1 MPTNHKILHYNS
13 IRRERESPKYYYS
26 INQFLEPLS
35 MPRQEKKKKRE
46 WNNPEI
52 VKGTNQLNNTR
63 RFSHSNKSKIK
74 LATLKRCCK

>member
-35 MPRQEKKKKRE
+35 MPRQDKKKKER
-46 WNNPEI
+46 
-52 VKGTNQLNNTR
+52 K
-63 RFSHSNKSKIK
+63 K
-74 LATLKRCCK
+74 LAYKVTFSIILSLSLSFQNNSSYIYNLPISS